1 MSTPTRQEII
11 NAHKELK
18 KLCDR
23 VPATNRT
30 REAILAALPPLPSV
44 TMDEVEWDDIEHRFR
59 VALYHDGNE
68 KVVMLQ
74 PSFLCHKIFC
84 LVEPLSRAPYVAE
97 LDENLLTPLGWEYN
111 LEERS

>member
-23 VPATNRT
+23 VPATNRA

-44 TMDEVEWDDIEHRFR
+44 TMDEVEWDDVEHRLR

-74 PSFLCHKIFC
+74 PAFNYHKIFC
-84 LVEPLSRAPYVAE
+84 LVEPLVGAPYVDE
-97 LDENLLTPLGWEYN
+97 LNNNLLTPLGWEYN
-111 LEERS
+111 LEERM